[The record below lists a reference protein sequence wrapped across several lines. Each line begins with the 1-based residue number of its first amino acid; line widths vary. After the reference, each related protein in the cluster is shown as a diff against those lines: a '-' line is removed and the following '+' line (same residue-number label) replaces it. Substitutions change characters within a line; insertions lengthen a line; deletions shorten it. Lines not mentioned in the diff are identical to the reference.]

1 MNDPLARA
9 YLAVGSNIRPESNVV
24 AAVELLAG
32 TPGITVTGIST
43 LYRTPALAGPGD
55 APPEA
60 EPGHEPGDPDF
71 LNGVLEVRTELSHVE
86 LLEVLQKVETG
97 LGRVREEDPYA
108 PRTLDLDL
116 LLYASGKGQDSQ
128 PSWSPV
134 RPDGDCVHPDV
145 WTRSFVAIPL
155 LELAPQLS
163 LPPHGTPLK
172 TLAERFPH
180 PWGIPE
186 ARLTETLRSR
196 FLQP

>member
-9 YLAVGSNIRPESNVV
+9 YLAVGSSIRPESNVV

-55 APPEA
+55 APLEA

-71 LNGVLEVRTELSHVE
+71 LNGVLEIQTELSPVE
-86 LLEVLQKVETG
+86 LLEVLRRVETD
-97 LGRVREEDPYA
+97 LGRVREGDPYA
-108 PRTLDLDL
+108 PRTMDLDL
-116 LLYASGKGQDSQ
+116 LLYASGGGEASQ
-128 PSWSPV
+128 PYWSPV
-134 RPDGDCVHPDV
+134 RPDGSCVHPEV

-163 LPPHGTPLK
+163 LPPHGNPLK

-180 PWGIPE
+180 PWGTPE
-186 ARLTETLRSR
+186 AGLTRTLRSR
-196 FLQP
+196 FLQS